1 VSRSRFCRRALVAL
15 LLATACVPVG
25 GPLAGVAAAA
35 PSARPAAGSADQ
47 TTPRAAISRPT
58 STTTVAVRRY
68 TVRRGDCLIAI
79 AARHRYPGGWTRL
92 YAHNR
97 RTLGRDPNLI
107 HPGQI
112 LRLVLLRSDPRPSPT
127 HRGPAI
133 TKPKVPA
140 SPEASP
146 VEAAVAPMP
155 KAASAPALPTGPG
168 LQVAPGLIQVAVVIL
183 VLTCRGLLAELTG
196 GRPLPRR
203 RPMLPIAQTPPVADP
218 TPTPLPRPAPSS
230 ITPTRSGPTAA
241 KGDDPV
247 SFSLVVM
254 ADGDADASLTASLCQ
269 LAALEDRRLGIVVVV
284 GEDDPPA
291 RSAAE
296 AMRRRL
302 PDRLT
307 VVTDRHRPGSVAAT
321 IDRALPA
328 CHGEVTGVLAAGA
341 VHPELLDR
349 VADHVRHDGAT
360 MVWAGPQSRSCSW
373 SSSRAPGRY
382 QLRLVPG
389 RGQLVFVRT
398 ELLRAQ
404 PAQVAQPTTGA
415 GRPTTAVQSQPVTRS
430 WRWFVMGGR

>member
-1 VSRSRFCRRALVAL
+1 MK
-15 LLATACVPVG
+15 
-25 GPLAGVAAAA
+25 
-35 PSARPAAGSADQ
+35 
-47 TTPRAAISRPT
+47 PRAATSKPT
-58 STTTVAVRRY
+58 STATVAVRLY
-68 TVRRGDCLIAI
+68 TVRRGDCLVTI

-107 HPGQI
+107 HPGQT
-112 LRLVLLRSDPRPSPT
+112 LRLILARPAPRPSPT

-133 TKPKVPA
+133 TRPKAPA
-140 SPEASP
+140 SPDASP
-146 VEAAVAPMP
+146 FEAAIAPIP
-155 KAASAPALPTGPG
+155 EAASAPALPAGPG
-168 LQVAPGLIQVAVVIL
+168 LPATPGLIQAAFLIL
-183 VLTCRGLLAELTG
+183 LLTGLGLLADLTG
-196 GRPLPRR
+196 QRQRR
-203 RPMLPIAQTPPVADP
+203 RRRMLPLAQTPPVADP
-218 TPTPLPRPAPSS
+218 TPTPAPQPRPVPTS
-230 ITPTRSGPTAA
+230 ITPTRSRPTTARSDA
-241 KGDDPV
+241 PV

-254 ADGDADASLTASLCQ
+254 ADDDRQANLTESLSQ

-284 GEDDPPA
+284 GEDDRQA

-307 VVTDRHRPGSVAAT
+307 VVTDRQRPGTVAAT

-328 CHGEVTGVLAAGA
+328 CHGEVTGVLAGGA
-341 VHPELLDR
+341 VHPDLLDR

-360 MVWAGPQSRSCSW
+360 MVWAGPQSRSCAW

-382 QLRLVPG
+382 RLRLVPA

-404 PAQVAQPTTGA
+404 PAQVANGVTRPRTAAATQPADARRRRPGVSSPGSTAGPPPTTNWRSTDTDG
-415 GRPTTAVQSQPVTRS
+415 SPVPHERRTWTRTE
-430 WRWFVMGGR
+430 R

>member
-15 LLATACVPVG
+15 LLAAACVPVG
-25 GPLAGVAAAA
+25 GPLTGVAAATS
-35 PSARPAAGSADQ
+35 PSRPAAGSAD
-47 TTPRAAISRPT
+47 PAKPPAAASKPA
-58 STTTVAVRRY
+58 STATVAVRLY
-68 TVRRGDCLIAI
+68 TVRRGDCLVAI
-79 AARHRYPGGWTRL
+79 AARHHYPGGWPRL

-97 RTLGRDPNLI
+97 RTLGPDPDLI
-107 HPGQI
+107 HPGQT
-112 LRLVLLRSDPRPSPT
+112 LRLVLSRPDRRPSPAP
-127 HRGPAI
+127 RRPAI
-133 TKPKVPA
+133 AKPKAPA
-140 SPEASP
+140 SPAASP
-146 VEAAVAPMP
+146 VEAVTAPRP
-155 KAASAPALPTGPG
+155 TAAPAPELPTEPR
-168 LQVAPGLIQVAVVIL
+168 LQASPTLIRAAFLILLPTCL
-183 VLTCRGLLAELTG
+183 VLAALTSERPRG
-196 GRPLPRR
+196 RR
-203 RPMLPIAQTPPVADP
+203 RTLPVAHTPPVADP
-218 TPTPLPRPAPSS
+218 TPTPPPHPAPTS

-247 SFSLVVM
+247 SFSLVVL
-254 ADGDADASLTASLCQ
+254 ADGDREANLTASLSQ

-307 VVTDRHRPGSVAAT
+307 VVTDRRRPGSVAAT

-360 MVWAGPQSRSCSW
+360 MVWAGPQSPSCSW
-373 SSSRAPGRY
+373 SSSRAPGRHR
-382 QLRLVPG
+382 LRLATG

-404 PAQVAQPTTGA
+404 PAKTPSPPPAPPRAEADLRLTPRPQGA
-415 GRPTTAVQSQPVTRS
+415 AGLPVLS
-430 WRWFVMGGR
+430 PDG